1 MAIKIGETYYGGVLY
16 EPGKPANYGP
26 PLPDV
31 RDDDRFPDMD
41 CKYCY
46 TDSAPTVSSYE
57 HFPPG
62 PPTVQALCA
71 NCGAGLTPTEEYD
84 EVTVG

>member
-46 TDSAPTVSSYE
+46 TD
-57 HFPPG
+57 
-62 PPTVQALCA
+62 
-71 NCGAGLTPTEEYD
+71 
-84 EVTVG
+84 